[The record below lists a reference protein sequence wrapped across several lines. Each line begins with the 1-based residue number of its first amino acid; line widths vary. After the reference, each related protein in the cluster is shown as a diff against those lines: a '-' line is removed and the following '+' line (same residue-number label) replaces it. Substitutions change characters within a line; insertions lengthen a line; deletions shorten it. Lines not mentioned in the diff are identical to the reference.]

1 MRTLIGF
8 RGLFLTGAIAI
19 AMGLGALLST
29 IIYLQGSTHIFS
41 QRADMAQKQVLL
53 LARIDAEAA
62 QILLNHSS
70 AAQNE
75 LSNAVRAYFESI
87 SAETALIGGTEPE
100 LRYQAEE
107 EANARYLVSLLRSG
121 SPALPDIRAMVRH
134 IAAKENRE
142 AEVATQAARQAQ
154 SDAWRLILAISIVLL
169 ALPFGGAVFLW
180 RHLVKPLEA
189 VAHATQS
196 IAREGDDHHRADV
209 K

>member
-154 SDAWRLILAISIVLL
+154 SDAWRLILAISMALL
-169 ALPFGGAVFLW
+169 HNAYGAQASVYLMLLCDPGGDRRSYF
-180 RHLVKPLEA
+180 
-189 VAHATQS
+189 
-196 IAREGDDHHRADV
+196 
-209 K
+209 